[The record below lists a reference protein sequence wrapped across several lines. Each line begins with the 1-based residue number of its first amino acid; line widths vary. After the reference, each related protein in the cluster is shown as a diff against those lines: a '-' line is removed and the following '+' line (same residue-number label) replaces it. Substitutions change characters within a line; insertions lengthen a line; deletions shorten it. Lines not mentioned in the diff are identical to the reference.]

1 MSQGQQGQ
9 QGQQNDDF
17 NTMQN
22 MFATMN
28 IQNNQPQATK

>member
-1 MSQGQQGQ
+1 MNQQQ
-9 QGQQNDDF
+9 ANTNKAEDF

-28 IQNNQPQATK
+28 ISSQVPASQPKQ

>member
-28 IQNNQPQATK
+28 IQNNQPQTAK